1 MRWIPGVGGKRR
13 QWIIDNTTIPR
24 EGENEKESEDK
35 LGIVR
40 SVLLRG
46 ERFVG
51 GIIEGQGGLVRP

>member
-1 MRWIPGVGGKRR
+1 MDPRGGRKVEAVDYR
-13 QWIIDNTTIPR
+13 QYHNTKG
-24 EGENEKESEDK
+24 GENEKESQDK